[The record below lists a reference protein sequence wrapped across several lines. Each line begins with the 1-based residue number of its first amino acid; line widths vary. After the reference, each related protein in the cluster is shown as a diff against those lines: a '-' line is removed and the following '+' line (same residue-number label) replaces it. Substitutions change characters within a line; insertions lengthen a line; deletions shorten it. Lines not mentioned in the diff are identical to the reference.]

1 MSLESI
7 PADVQN
13 ALQTNISMPVQLTVT
28 YPSFQAP
35 DYSTGTDSVVG
46 RIWAF
51 DTVSNLVVL
60 ETGNSSALPPAMR
73 RAAASAVYEAG
84 STRGPSSGLVTGF
97 KIVRAS
103 SIKQLKVLNEAQY
116 EKLMPHGP
124 SQLTHISA
132 VPVAAME
139 VREAASTKKCQE
151 RSMQLA
157 PSEASDIGQIVFDA
171 VNKTYVTAFT
181 AGLTRSQTSVPLA

>member
-1 MSLESI
+1 
-7 PADVQN
+7 
-13 ALQTNISMPVQLTVT
+13 
-28 YPSFQAP
+28 
-35 DYSTGTDSVVG
+35 
-46 RIWAF
+46 
-51 DTVSNLVVL
+51 
-60 ETGNSSALPPAMR
+60 
-73 RAAASAVYEAG
+73 
-84 STRGPSSGLVTGF
+84 
-97 KIVRAS
+97 
-103 SIKQLKVLNEAQY
+103 
-116 EKLMPHGP
+116 MPHGP

-139 VREAASTKKCQE
+139 VREAAATKKCQE